1 MAPIT
6 RKLRT
11 ILKLPLVA
19 VIFALLCIWQS
30 VTLPIFEA
38 QDEVAHFKYADYLAR
53 TWLLPDMRGEL
64 PSHEASQPPL
74 YYLAVA
80 AIIAPVDRSDI
91 AAHTQVN
98 EERNDLSLSPDRA
111 ISPTRYWYL
120 HTEPQGWPYRGVVLA
135 GHIAR
140 LFSVVLG
147 LLTLGL
153 CSWNVRQL
161 LLAAHRIGWLRW
173 LDADRATWLATIVI
187 AFNPKF
193 VHLSSVV
200 NNDIAAACAASAAC
214 AWLLHVWP
222 NGSIRHA
229 QWRDLATAGTLC
241 GLAALCKLNGMAT
254 LAMLTWLLIAMARLH
269 GRRVTAQLALAAAAA
284 FALTAGIWFM
294 HNMLAYGHPLA
305 WAETRVAH
313 RLEQRPEPLALIDA
327 PGALLEFVLSIWSQ
341 IGWYFNFDA
350 AINTWPMLGLCLAL
364 AGVAALLLQRRSVLR
379 DNWRRQRLMYSPLT
393 GVLLWSAG
401 TLAMF
406 IPWFFQYE
414 GTSNARLVMTL
425 LAPAA
430 ALLVVGW
437 QAAARLW
444 PQLRPVLSNIQPLAL
459 LAWIG
464 LSVATPAY
472 FLPEAYAKPTLVN
485 ASRLDLSA
493 RFGDSLEMR
502 GATATFDGDTV
513 YVRAL
518 LGASEQISRSYRID
532 IQVTDGSGEVIGTL
546 RAIPGAGGFST
557 LYWPAGYHFEEIF
570 EVPLSRPP
578 SDLSAVS
585 VGWYYRSRAEPELAF
600 LPLVDGTERRLDVR
614 VDPR

>member
-6 RKLRT
+6 HKLRT
-11 ILKLPLVA
+11 ILKMPLLAA
-19 VIFALLCIWQS
+19 VFVVLCIWQS
-30 VTLPIFEA
+30 VALPIFEA
-38 QDEVAHFKYADYLAR
+38 QDEVSHFKYADYLAR
-53 TWLLPDMRGEL
+53 TWRLPDMRDEL

-80 AIIAPVDRSDI
+80 AIIAPIDRSDI
-91 AAHTQVN
+91 AAHTQIN
-98 EERNDLSLSPDRA
+98 DERNDLSLSPDHTIPA
-111 ISPTRYWYL
+111 TRYWYL
-120 HTEPQGWPYRGVVLA
+120 HAEPQGWPYRGAVLA
-135 GHIAR
+135 AHIAR

-153 CSWNVRQL
+153 CAWNVRQL
-161 LLAAHRIGWLRW
+161 VLAAQRIGWLRW
-173 LDADRATWLATIVI
+173 LDADHATWLATALI

-200 NNDIAAACAASAAC
+200 NNDIAVACAASAAC
-214 AWLLHVWP
+214 AWLLHIWP
-222 NGSIRHA
+222 NGSTRHA

-254 LAMLTWLLIAMARLH
+254 VAMLTWLLIAMARLH
-269 GRRVTAQLALAAAAA
+269 GRRVAARLALAAAIA

-294 HNMLAYGHPLA
+294 HNTVAYGHPLA

-313 RLEQRPEPLALIDA
+313 RLEQRPEPLALIA
-327 PGALLEFVLSIWSQ
+327 VPGALFEFVLSIWSQ

-350 AINTWPMLGLCLAL
+350 AINAWPMLGLCLAL
-364 AGVAALLLQRRSVLR
+364 AGVAVLLLRRGGAMR
-379 DNWRRQRLMYSPLT
+379 DNWRRQRLAYSPLT
-393 GVLLWSAG
+393 GVMLWSAG

-406 IPWFFQYE
+406 VPWFFQYE

-437 QAAARLW
+437 YGAARAW
-444 PQLRPVLSNIQPLAL
+444 PQLRPALVAIQPVAL

-472 FLPEAYAKPTLVN
+472 FLPQTYAKPTLVN

-493 RFGDSLEMR
+493 RFGGVLEMR
-502 GATATFDGDTV
+502 GATATFDGETV

-518 LGASEQISRSYRID
+518 LGASEPISRSYRID
-532 IQVTDGSGEVIGTL
+532 IQVTDGSGEVIGKL

-557 LYWPAGYHFEEIF
+557 SSWPAGNHFEEVF

-578 SDLSAVS
+578 SDLSSVS

-600 LPLVDGTERRLDVR
+600 LPLDGGEQRRLDVR